1 MARADDYRVV
11 AADLRATAHEM
22 RVAATHEPPRS
33 KQKLRLRA
41 ARLDRAAVML
51 EEEARLGEMPTPL
64 TGRQPTD
71 ADADVTELAEAV
83 QAASDASD
91 GDSND
96 AQISALSLALA
107 VALRRWPE
115 ISGPQS

>member
-1 MARADDYRVV
+1 MARADDYRLV
-11 AADLRATAHEM
+11 AADLKATAHEM
-22 RVAATHEPPRS
+22 RVAATHETPRS

-71 ADADVTELAEAV
+71 ADVTELAEAV
-83 QAASDASD
+83 QAASDATD